1 MNLPRFDLPGGPS
14 HRWPFTAAAVLGA
27 GAVVALVW
35 LLSLP
40 LPQIAPSAQSTKLLA
55 SGGEVIATLH
65 GEENRTLVPL
75 SQISPNLV
83 RAVVG
88 IEDRS
93 FFDHRGF
100 SLRGIFRAARANWEG
115 GAIVQ
120 GGSTITQQYVRSAFP
135 DVGRDRTFSRK
146 LKEAFWAV
154 KLERSSSKEEILE
167 HYLNTVYFGRGAYGA
182 EAAARTYF
190 KVAAAELT
198 PGQSAYLAGL
208 IRAPERYQID
218 EDPARATRLRDAVID
233 QLAGL
238 NLMTAQ
244 SAAAAKAEDL
254 AAQFKPGVSIEADS
268 AEAGYF
274 VEYVRR
280 LLRSEFQLTDE
291 QILRGGLE
299 VQTTL
304 DVRMQRAAEKAVR
317 TVLNRPTD
325 PEAALV
331 AMDTQGRVRAMV
343 GGRDVDSLERARGF
357 NFAADVAGTG
367 GGRPAGSAFKT
378 FALAAFLEEGK
389 SIRSTFSGH
398 SPISIN
404 SDRCRNGSE
413 PWRVSNYGG
422 TGYGYL
428 DVTGATVN
436 SVNTIYAQMMNE
448 VVTPQKFMDVAARTG
463 ISIPA
468 SDAGCALTLGTS
480 DVTPLEM
487 AGAYTTFAQR
497 GRRPQPLVVTKI
509 TRPSGAVVA
518 ERVPSIAQVMDAN
531 VADTV
536 NSILR
541 QNIEAGTGTGAKIGR
556 TAAGKTGTAENFQD
570 AWFAGYTPELTAVVW
585 MGFPP
590 AADGKIPVMA
600 RVRGRSVTGGSF
612 PATIWK
618 GFMSEALKGVPEGE
632 FVEPEITGE
641 VINHRPPAPRVREF
655 EEFEVPS
662 LDFPP
667 CFPFCGLFQQRD
679 PGDALRRQIEDQAE
693 RLSDMRR
700 EQRRQLREAQR
711 DRSD

>member
-1 MNLPRFDLPGGPS
+1 MDLARFK
-14 HRWPFTAAAVLGA
+14 WPLAAAGVVGALGL
-27 GAVVALVW
+27 GLLLW

-40 LPQIAPSAQSTKLLA
+40 LPQLAPSAQSTKVLA
-55 SGGEVIATLH
+55 ANGDEIATLH
-65 GEENRTLVPL
+65 GEENRTVVPL
-75 SQISPNLV
+75 AQISPHLT

-88 IEDRS
+88 IEDRT
-93 FFDHRGF
+93 FFNHRGF
-100 SLRGIFRAARANWEG
+100 SFRGIFRAARANWEG

-135 DVGRDRTFSRK
+135 QVGTDRTFSRK

-190 KVAAAELT
+190 KVGAGELS
-198 PGQSAYLAGL
+198 PGQAAFLAGL

-218 EDPARATRLRDAVID
+218 EDPEGAVELRNAVID

-238 NLMTAQ
+238 GVLRQ
-244 SAAAAKAEDL
+244 PEAAAAKAENL
-254 AAQFKPGVSIEADS
+254 IAQFKPGISVEADS

-280 LLRSEFQLTDE
+280 LLKSEFRLTDE
-291 QILRGGLE
+291 EVLRGGLR
-299 VQTTL
+299 VHTTL
-304 DVRMQRAAEKAVR
+304 DLRMQRAAEKAVSG
-317 TVLNRPTD
+317 VLNRETD

-331 AMDTQGRVRAMV
+331 AMDPQGRVRAMV
-343 GGRDVDSLERARGF
+343 GGREVGSLQRARGF
-357 NFAADVAGTG
+357 NFAADVNGTG

-389 SIRSTFSGH
+389 SIRSTFSGR
-398 SPISIN
+398 SPVSID

-413 PWRVSNYGG
+413 PWRVANYGG

-428 DVTGATVN
+428 DITGATVN
-436 SVNTIYAQMMNE
+436 SVNTIYAQMMDE
-448 VVTPQKFMDVAARTG
+448 VVTPQKFMEVAARTG

-468 SDAGCALTLGTS
+468 TDAGCALALGTS

-497 GRRPQPLVVTKI
+497 GRHPNPLVITKI
-509 TRPSGAVVA
+509 ARPSGAVVA
-518 ERVPSIAQVMDAN
+518 ERPPSTAQVMDPN

-536 NSILR
+536 NMLLE
-541 QNIEAGTGTGAKIGR
+541 QNIQSGTGTGAKIGR
-556 TAAGKTGTAENFQD
+556 PAAGKTGTTENFQD

-585 MGFPP
+585 MGFAPDAQGRIPP
-590 AADGKIPVMA
+590 MT

-618 GFMSEALKGVPEGE
+618 NFMSEALKGQPSGK

-641 VINHRPPAPRVREF
+641 VINRRPAPRIEVF
-655 EEFEVPS
+655 EEFEIPE

-667 CFPFCGLFQQRD
+667 CFPFCNWLQGNQ
-679 PGDALRRQIEDQAE
+679 GGSLRERVLEEAEDLTRQE
-693 RLSDMRR
+693 RRR
-700 EQRRQLREAQR
+700 LREAER
-711 DRSD
+711 RGRNDP